1 MLRKLPLIPE
11 RRLRVFAALSRLA
24 EGVLIQVLRIG
35 SGKPPSS
42 GGFAPSQFYVTT
54 SNSGPGGSMK
64 RNRKFIEVIATL
76 LLTTLFSASAIP
88 ISEAANKPKAAGRTS
103 NTIPNTILNGKGA
116 PLGSIGIN
124 GDFYI
129 DTRSLL
135 IYGPKKSNKWPL
147 PQNLQGPIGAAGA
160 AGADGK
166 NGSEGK
172 TISSAS
178 TVAGPVGTQGEKG
191 DKGEKGEAGLAGASG
206 SPGSAGSI
214 GAKGETGATG
224 ATGASGGGGG
234 TPGATGAQGPT
245 GNTGA
250 SGGKGETGTAGSV
263 GVKGETGTVGATGPS
278 NVYRGT
284 MTFSDISGGAGTSQ
298 TATLSGFRAGSSYL
312 VDVAIVVYQP
322 TRNVDTLM
330 PLGLSISNNVGTA
343 TIWYNYQTVKGRSYR
358 SGVTSE
364 RYEYTV
370 FAQIVLDGSSSVDY
384 SLNFQL
390 SVGIDTTT
398 YLARSD
404 ASLTATLVGSVGAL

>member
-1 MLRKLPLIPE
+1 MLRKLPFNPE
-11 RRLRVFAALSRLA
+11 RRLRVFAAQSRVA

-35 SGKPPSS
+35 SGKPPWS
-42 GGFAPSQFYVTT
+42 GGFTPSQFSVITR
-54 SNSGPGGSMK
+54 NSGPGGPMK
-64 RNRKFIEVIATL
+64 RNRKLIEAVATL

-116 PLGSIGIN
+116 PLSSVGIN

-147 PQNLQGPIGAAGA
+147 PQNLQGPIGA

-234 TPGATGAQGPT
+234 TPGATGAQGPI

-284 MTFSDISGGAGTSQ
+284 ITFSDISGGAGTRQ

-343 TIWYNYQTVKGRSYR
+343 TTWYNYQTFKGRSYR

-370 FAQIVLDGSSSVDY
+370 FAQIVLDGSSSADY

-404 ASLTATLVGSVGAL
+404 ASFTATLVGSVGTL